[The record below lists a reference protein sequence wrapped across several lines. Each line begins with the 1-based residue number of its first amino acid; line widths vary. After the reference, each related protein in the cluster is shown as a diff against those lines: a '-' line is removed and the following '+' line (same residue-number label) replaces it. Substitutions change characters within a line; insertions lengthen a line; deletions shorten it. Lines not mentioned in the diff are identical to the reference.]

1 MFDWFRK
8 KQDMTAIFNATD
20 NLARKT
26 CSMGMYLVA
35 KRKQSYLNH
44 SELTRVDAVIF
55 SSYLNYM
62 LILSDAR
69 NKNIASQVVGRYF
82 EFVKQILEEDGGCF
96 DCDIMP
102 ATISEMVDN
111 RLEFYAS
118 VLNSKSNLKEAVSA
132 LVEEFEYI
140 IKTDIINGEYIPF
153 SASSPL
159 PILGFD
165 KDIMCQ
171 VEARNYPAF
180 TTEMLKEPLAEL
192 LALLR

>member
-1 MFDWFRK
+1 MFDWFGK
-8 KQDMTAIFNATD
+8 KHDMNAIFNATD

-35 KRKQSYLNH
+35 KQKHSYLNH

-55 SSYLNYM
+55 SAYLNYM

-69 NKNIASQVVGRYF
+69 NKNIASQVVDRYF
-82 EFVKQILEEDGGCF
+82 AFVHQILEEDGGCF
-96 DCDIMP
+96 DCDIP
-102 ATISEMVDN
+102 SETISKMVVN
-111 RLEFYAS
+111 RLSFYAS
-118 VLNSKSNLKEAVSA
+118 VLNSKSNVKEVVSA

-140 IKTDIINGEYIPF
+140 IKTDVINGEYMPF

-165 KDIMCQ
+165 KDMMCQ
-171 VEARNYPAF
+171 IEARNYPAF
-180 TTEMLKEPLAEL
+180 TTEMLKEPLSEL
-192 LALLR
+192 LELIK